1 MFKLLC
7 VVLAAGVISCAER
20 EVYPVSP
27 VPAGK
32 SLADT
37 EIEYP
42 TKAQV
47 LTILKKVRHVTIP
60 TTLSQDTTEVTV
72 SLGDTE
78 FRKCLGEYE
87 GAAASDTIYALSC
100 SDTETGVRLANARHI
115 STWNSYTKDYEID
128 PVGALLTSKSD
139 STIMATLFPRPT
151 IDESY
156 QYWHHR
162 AWWNDPPPDV
172 TSDANDSGGQ
182 SDNSSS
188 PPSSTGGDP
197 NIQGY
202 QSPGTYEGIDCTIAA
217 NSNHPD
223 CQSAWSVGDCQ
234 DPDGNPIGCPGPDTA
249 NDGGS
254 ACNGG
259 EDPDCNTDF

>member
-37 EIEYP
+37 AIEYP

-87 GAAASDTIYALSC
+87 GAAAERYDL
-100 SDTETGVRLANARHI
+100 
-115 STWNSYTKDYEID
+115 
-128 PVGALLTSKSD
+128 
-139 STIMATLFPRPT
+139 
-151 IDESY
+151 
-156 QYWHHR
+156 
-162 AWWNDPPPDV
+162 
-172 TSDANDSGGQ
+172 
-182 SDNSSS
+182 
-188 PPSSTGGDP
+188 
-197 NIQGY
+197 
-202 QSPGTYEGIDCTIAA
+202 
-217 NSNHPD
+217 
-223 CQSAWSVGDCQ
+223 
-234 DPDGNPIGCPGPDTA
+234 CP
-249 NDGGS
+249 
-254 ACNGG
+254 
-259 EDPDCNTDF
+259 